1 MNLCTGDWVRWDAP
15 QFKGVQ
21 RPTQRGQSLY
31 APLRIKAGE
40 APSLGVEKRLLG
52 RRRVRGF
59 SGSRTTMPTAFRVL
73 GMSHNHEGLI
83 WMNRHPDGEASR
95 AGGHSRRQC
104 RRARRDR
111 IGRPGEALDRRP
123 EAETGPISQEPARKA
138 NRTRLTPYSTIG
150 YNGGGGNRTPVP
162 RRHSGRFYVHSRSF
176 VSRVGGRR
184 STGFRVPQPDCVLSA
199 CRQAAHANQPAG
211 VVGRIS
217 RRHPRDGLRVFTQPW
232 HKNGCHIVFR
242 QVFYEAS

>member
-1 MNLCTGDWVRWDAP
+1 MNLCTGDWVSCDAP

-21 RPTQRGQSLY
+21 HPTQRGQSLY
-31 APLRIKAGE
+31 VPLRIKAGE

-95 AGGHSRRQC
+95 AGEHSRRQC
-104 RRARRDR
+104 RRARVGRV
-111 IGRPGEALDRRP
+111 GRPRGVSDGRP

-138 NRTRLTPYSTIG
+138 NRTRLSHYYTIG

-162 RRHSGRFYVHSRSF
+162 RRFRKRFYVRSRSF
-176 VSRVGGRR
+176 ISQVGDRPPT
-184 STGFRVPQPDCVLSA
+184 SFRQPQPDFGLVAGRSGVIP
-199 CRQAAHANQPAG
+199 RPA
-211 VVGRIS
+211 R
-217 RRHPRDGLRVFTQPW
+217 
-232 HKNGCHIVFR
+232 
-242 QVFYEAS
+242 